1 VGSVSA
7 TQQMRLSI
15 ILPPR
20 NHSTLTNFLSRLYDP
35 TSPDYH
41 HFLNVD
47 QFTEQFGP
55 TQQDYQAVVD
65 FAKSNGF
72 AVSSAPLNR
81 MVVSMSGSASQV
93 ERAFNVRMNIYRH
106 PKENRNFY
114 SPDREPSLDLRVPVA
129 HIAGLNNF
137 SVPRPMVKKLSAERT
152 STNSSAVGSG
162 PGGSYLA
169 SDMRAAYYGGTAFTG
184 SGQTVGLMQFDG
196 YNISDVTGAFA
207 GTATATT
214 NGTGYILSYTPTAG
228 GPTYHVP
235 VNNVLLDGVNGTP
248 TSAEDAEEVLDIV
261 QAVGMAPGLSQVRVY
276 IGSSDVDILNKIAD
290 ENVAK
295 QISISWGWYP
305 DDPYFDDFIF
315 QELAAQGQSVF
326 VASGDSG
333 AYDPSDIYF
342 FPAED
347 DFVTAVGGTDLTTN
361 GAGGPWNSETSWSRS
376 GGGPS
381 MDFYPIPNWQAG
393 VVNPN
398 NQGSTLYRNSP
409 DVSMEADF
417 DNYNC
422 NMGTC
427 QGGWGGTSFASPRWA
442 GYMAMVNQQA
452 VALGNQ
458 PVGFLNPLVYAIG
471 NSASYTDDFHDIST
485 GNNGYMP
492 GFVFYAGPGYDLVT
506 GWGSPNG
513 TALMNDLTP
522 QVPVGFRMSAASTS
536 LKIVPGNSATTT
548 ISIQQIGGFSGSV
561 TLSIPALPSGLTA
574 SFDTNPATT
583 ASKLTISADAAT
595 PRGSFLL
602 LVTGSASGTTVS
614 ISIAIQINAPGFGVN
629 PESGLVVSYPGFA
642 ESTFLAVNDLDGFT
656 GPISYDVTSALPEG
670 VTTLVRTSSTFN
682 QSIMTFI
689 TDPDAQT
696 TNTSVSIAATSGNIS
711 AESSVH
717 LAVDRPIFYMGIN
730 PMQATIAPGSSFS
743 STVYVAPVGDFTGSI
758 QLSSGQL
765 PTGVTVSFDP
775 AFIGPGETS
784 TVTVTASADAPAGA
798 FYLTIWGDSNTSLG
812 EGQNSGV
819 GSAFGYTLTVTST
832 PPANCAITLNPPIF
846 NVTQGGSA
854 TSQIL
859 ITDENG
865 FDGAASLPTSGFLPS
880 DSTLVYAKNP
890 THDSSS
896 WTITAKSD
904 AYPTQIYINPAATCG
919 SEQAPIFGY
928 LEVTPTLQFDLGTP
942 TSLAFQVGKS
952 TSTDISIADQNGF
965 VGNVTL
971 SAIGLPSGITASFS
985 SNPTSSGSTLTLNAD
1000 ASLPPGNYFVNIA
1013 ATNGVQTLTRTVNL
1027 QIQFA
1032 SLTPSVA
1039 LSTSAASLDPLQG
1052 LSATVT
1058 VSSGNGNPTPTG
1070 TLTLTSGYYTSTAT
1084 TLVNGSASFSI
1095 PAGSLAVGTDT
1106 LTAIYTPDSLSY
1118 STYNNATGTS
1128 TVTVETI
1135 TPTITVTPSSLS
1147 ITALQGIT
1155 VAISVNGG
1163 NGNQTPSG
1171 SVIIGSGS
1179 YVSTATSLVNGGA
1192 TINIP
1197 AAVLQLGSDIL
1208 TVTFLPGPYSVA
1220 IYSNATGTSPP
1231 ITVTRVNPTVTVTPS
1246 SSSIS
1251 TVQGLAVAVA
1261 LTGNP
1266 TPTGSVTLSSGS
1278 YTSAGSTLS
1287 SGSST
1292 INIPAGS
1299 LATGTDTLT
1308 VSYTPDSISS
1318 SIYNGA
1324 SGTNS
1329 VTVAKTPTTVTV
1341 TPSAFSI
1348 STTQALT
1355 VMVGLSGGSGNPTPT
1370 GSVTLTSGSYSAQ
1383 QTINSGASTFAIAEG
1398 TLSNGVN
1405 TLTASYSGDLTYTAV
1420 SSTATVTVE
1429 AVSISTKAPSPVSP
1443 GSSTTST
1450 IALTGSTGYS
1460 GTLNL
1465 SCSLISPPAGAQS
1478 LPTCVLRPASVILAS
1493 DGAGTS
1499 TLVVN
1504 TTAGST
1510 IALARPS
1517 GEHLWRLGGGGT
1529 VLAAFLLFGI
1539 PFHRRR
1545 WISMLALLLFVATA
1559 GTIGCG
1565 GYGSASGTG
1574 GGSRTPATTVGN
1586 YSFTVIATDSFNPNI
1601 TASTT
1606 LSVNVQ

>member
-1 VGSVSA
+1 
-7 TQQMRLSI
+7 
-15 ILPPR
+15 
-20 NHSTLTNFLSRLYDP
+20 
-35 TSPDYH
+35 
-41 HFLNVD
+41 
-47 QFTEQFGP
+47 
-55 TQQDYQAVVD
+55 
-65 FAKSNGF
+65 
-72 AVSSAPLNR
+72 
-81 MVVSMSGSASQV
+81 
-93 ERAFNVRMNIYRH
+93 
-106 PKENRNFY
+106 
-114 SPDREPSLDLRVPVA
+114 
-129 HIAGLNNF
+129 
-137 SVPRPMVKKLSAERT
+137 
-152 STNSSAVGSG
+152 
-162 PGGSYLA
+162 
-169 SDMRAAYYGGTAFTG
+169 
-184 SGQTVGLMQFDG
+184 
-196 YNISDVTGAFA
+196 
-207 GTATATT
+207 
-214 NGTGYILSYTPTAG
+214 
-228 GPTYHVP
+228 
-235 VNNVLLDGVNGTP
+235 
-248 TSAEDAEEVLDIV
+248 
-261 QAVGMAPGLSQVRVY
+261 
-276 IGSSDVDILNKIAD
+276 
-290 ENVAK
+290 
-295 QISISWGWYP
+295 
-305 DDPYFDDFIF
+305 
-315 QELAAQGQSVF
+315 
-326 VASGDSG
+326 
-333 AYDPSDIYF
+333 
-342 FPAED
+342 
-347 DFVTAVGGTDLTTN
+347 
-361 GAGGPWNSETSWSRS
+361 
-376 GGGPS
+376 
-381 MDFYPIPNWQAG
+381 
-393 VVNPN
+393 
-398 NQGSTLYRNSP
+398 
-409 DVSMEADF
+409 
-417 DNYNC
+417 
-422 NMGTC
+422 
-427 QGGWGGTSFASPRWA
+427 
-442 GYMAMVNQQA
+442 
-452 VALGNQ
+452 
-458 PVGFLNPLVYAIG
+458 
-471 NSASYTDDFHDIST
+471 
-485 GNNGYMP
+485 
-492 GFVFYAGPGYDLVT
+492 
-506 GWGSPNG
+506 
-513 TALMNDLTP
+513 
-522 QVPVGFRMSAASTS
+522 
-536 LKIVPGNSATTT
+536 
-548 ISIQQIGGFSGSV
+548 
-561 TLSIPALPSGLTA
+561 
-574 SFDTNPATT
+574 
-583 ASKLTISADAAT
+583 
-595 PRGSFLL
+595 
-602 LVTGSASGTTVS
+602 
-614 ISIAIQINAPGFGVN
+614 
-629 PESGLVVSYPGFA
+629 
-642 ESTFLAVNDLDGFT
+642 
-656 GPISYDVTSALPEG
+656 
-670 VTTLVRTSSTFN
+670 
-682 QSIMTFI
+682 
-689 TDPDAQT
+689 
-696 TNTSVSIAATSGNIS
+696 
-711 AESSVH
+711 
-717 LAVDRPIFYMGIN
+717 
-730 PMQATIAPGSSFS
+730 
-743 STVYVAPVGDFTGSI
+743 
-758 QLSSGQL
+758 
-765 PTGVTVSFDP
+765 
-775 AFIGPGETS
+775 
-784 TVTVTASADAPAGA
+784 
-798 FYLTIWGDSNTSLG
+798 
-812 EGQNSGV
+812 
-819 GSAFGYTLTVTST
+819 
-832 PPANCAITLNPPIF
+832 
-846 NVTQGGSA
+846 
-854 TSQIL
+854 
-859 ITDENG
+859 
-865 FDGAASLPTSGFLPS
+865 
-880 DSTLVYAKNP
+880 
-890 THDSSS
+890 
-896 WTITAKSD
+896 
-904 AYPTQIYINPAATCG
+904 
-919 SEQAPIFGY
+919 
-928 LEVTPTLQFDLGTP
+928 
-942 TSLAFQVGKS
+942 
-952 TSTDISIADQNGF
+952 
-965 VGNVTL
+965 
-971 SAIGLPSGITASFS
+971 
-985 SNPTSSGSTLTLNAD
+985 
-1000 ASLPPGNYFVNIA
+1000 
-1013 ATNGVQTLTRTVNL
+1013 
-1027 QIQFA
+1027 
-1032 SLTPSVA
+1032 
-1039 LSTSAASLDPLQG
+1039 
-1052 LSATVT
+1052 
-1058 VSSGNGNPTPTG
+1058 
-1070 TLTLTSGYYTSTAT
+1070 
-1084 TLVNGSASFSI
+1084 
-1095 PAGSLAVGTDT
+1095 
-1106 LTAIYTPDSLSY
+1106 
-1118 STYNNATGTS
+1118 
-1128 TVTVETI
+1128 
-1135 TPTITVTPSSLS
+1135 
-1147 ITALQGIT
+1147 

-1308 VSYTPDSISS
+1308 VSYTPDSISSSIYNGASGTISVTVAKTSTTVTVTPSAFSISTTQALTVTVGVSTGSGNPMPTGSVMLTSGSYASAASTLSSGSATINIPVGSLVAGTDTLTVSYTPDSVSS